1 MSGIARMYQALRRA
15 EELLS
20 QWCMVASVVVVFL
33 GAVARSVG
41 RPLSWS
47 MDVATFLF
55 AWATFFAVDVAWR
68 RDRHVAVELF
78 VNLLP
83 KKARA
88 AIALLNHVIILAYLC
103 FLVWYGI
110 QMTYITRFRTFQ
122 GIPGFS
128 YLWVTLAVPVG
139 GFLTALTAAGKCWR
153 LGRELIDEFR
163 GPGAGK
169 GVAA

>member
-1 MSGIARMYQALRRA
+1 
-15 EELLS
+15 
-20 QWCMVASVVVVFL
+20 MVASVVVVFL
-33 GAVARSVG
+33 GAVVRSVG
-41 RPLSWS
+41 LPLSWS

-68 RDRHVAVELF
+68 RDRPSRS
-78 VNLLP
+78 NSSSTCCRRRP
-83 KKARA
+83 RA

-139 GFLTALTAAGKCWR
+139 GFLTARQRRASAGGWGGNSSPSSGDR
-153 LGRELIDEFR
+153 GRER
-163 GPGAGK
+163 
-169 GVAA
+169 V